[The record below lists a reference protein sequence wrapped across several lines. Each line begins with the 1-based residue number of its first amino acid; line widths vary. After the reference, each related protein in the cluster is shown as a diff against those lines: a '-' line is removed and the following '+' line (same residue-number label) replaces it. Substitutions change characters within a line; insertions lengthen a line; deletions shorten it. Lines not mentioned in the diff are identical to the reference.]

1 MTTVSQ
7 LLVWE
12 PKHRRRWILCLIG
25 GVNRY
30 VGQLSVNISV
40 VCQSWTGGADTRPIY
55 NRYVTDTRPT
65 VHRYIADTLPLLS
78 RLTVDD
84 DRLMIGRYSDRYSTD
99 TRSMINRYSTDTR
112 PTFSRH
118 VDLYRLICRPT
129 LDRYSADTRV
139 DISIDTPIRHQT
151 LKREPSNNIYWPTR
165 EWHRSYDQSINQSI
179 NQSIKSSI
187 QGATWLKMFF

>member
-1 MTTVSQ
+1 MSYRGCQPICRSTLGRLSK
-7 LLVWE
+7 LN
-12 PKHRRRWILCLIG
+12 RRC
-25 GVNRY
+25 RY
-30 VGQLSVNISV
+30 S
-40 VCQSWTGGADTRPIY
+40 TDMPPI
-55 NRYVTDTRPT
+55 RYRYSTWT

-165 EWHRSYDQSINQSI
+165 EWHRSYDQSVNQKLYSRCHL
-179 NQSIKSSI
+179 IKNVLPVSR
-187 QGATWLKMFF
+187 LHNKF